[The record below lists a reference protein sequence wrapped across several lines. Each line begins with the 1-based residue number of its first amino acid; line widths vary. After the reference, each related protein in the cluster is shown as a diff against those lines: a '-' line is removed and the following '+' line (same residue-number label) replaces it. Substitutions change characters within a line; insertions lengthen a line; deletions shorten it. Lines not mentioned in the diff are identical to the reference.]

1 MLLTTTLPHPI
12 RPQTPPTPPP
22 PLPSTG
28 KAFLEQEY
36 QKQRDWEQAHPEIVD
51 YVHRIS
57 LQFKAEAE
65 RRMRAAA
72 EVPFGPDGREAVQ
85 KMDPLQKAMWW
96 VVLRQR
102 CLNRALGGRRR

>member
-1 MLLTTTLPHPI
+1 M
-12 RPQTPPTPPP
+12 
-22 PLPSTG
+22 
-28 KAFLEQEY
+28 
-36 QKQRDWEQAHPEIVD
+36 D

-65 RRMRAAA
+65 RRMRAVA

-96 VVLRQR
+96 VVVRQR
-102 CLNRALGGRRR
+102 CLNRALGARRW